1 MDAAEVSATVVPYIA
16 TAITTYGHAV
26 LTRVEDAAADSAIG
40 LGQRILQCV
49 MRRRQN
55 QAEIET
61 AVADLAENPDDSD
74 LQAVLRVQIKK
85 ALQDDPD
92 LKKELQELVSTQTDS
107 IASIGERSIAAKSIS
122 GIANTG
128 DDVTITR

>member
-1 MDAAEVSATVVPYIA
+1 
-16 TAITTYGHAV
+16 
-26 LTRVEDAAADSAIG
+26 
-40 LGQRILQCV
+40 